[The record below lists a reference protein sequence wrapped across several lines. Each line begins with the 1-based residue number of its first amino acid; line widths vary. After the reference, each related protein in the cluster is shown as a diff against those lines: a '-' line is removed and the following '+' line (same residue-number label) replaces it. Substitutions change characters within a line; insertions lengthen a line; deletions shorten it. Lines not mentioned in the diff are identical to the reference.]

1 MNPVNV
7 ITCKRVRRMEWGL
20 SVNARIGVRRAVNDR
35 TSPCSA
41 FYVTLLTFLHLLIAA
56 ILMCAVLRGAR
67 RCWSISPA
75 CRAPSSKPAAHC
87 CSGRQMGKT
96 DGRTPD
102 RISAAHS
109 MRAVW
114 ITCDDYFWYRF
125 GSGGDINTLHG
136 FTFWQPSVLWRCWLG
151 GQELSVRPVKIEWW
165 GVGVVTCL
173 ERGADCLHMDDMV
186 QLTPLPSPNPII
198 SCLI

>member
-1 MNPVNV
+1 
-7 ITCKRVRRMEWGL
+7 
-20 SVNARIGVRRAVNDR
+20 
-35 TSPCSA
+35 
-41 FYVTLLTFLHLLIAA
+41 
-56 ILMCAVLRGAR
+56 MCAVLRGAR

-136 FTFWQPSVLWRCWLG
+136 FTLWQPSVLWRCWLG
-151 GQELSVRPVKIEWW
+151 GQELGVRPVKIEWW
-165 GVGVVTCL
+165 GVGVDL
-173 ERGADCLHMDDMV
+173 SGARCRLFAYGRYGPADATAIPKPHHL
-186 QLTPLPSPNPII
+186 LPHLNPVWFYL
-198 SCLI
+198 SGTVLPRLS